1 MDWET
6 PVDAWY
12 VWVGVTI
19 ASLAI
24 AGVVLSLPTQ
34 PPPDAARAANTVDRV
49 AGSTQ
54 VAAATVD
61 HRAEEIRLGTSRLSM
76 RNDGG
81 TAHATIAFGPVT
93 PVMAVDDATA
103 REALR
108 LLLHGTPPARV
119 LDRAAFETL
128 TESDLRKAADS
139 VRASRHDDSPA
150 WHQAGDRL
158 RFRSVSLAGEL
169 VVLVGV

>member
-12 VWVGVTI
+12 VWFGVAV

-34 PPPDAARAANTVDRV
+34 PPPDATRAANAVDRV
-49 AGSTQ
+49 AGSTH

-61 HRAEEIRLGTSRLSM
+61 HQAEEIRLGTSRLWM

-93 PVMAVDDATA
+93 PVGAVDDATA

-108 LLLHGTPPARV
+108 LLLDGLSATTV
-119 LDRAAFETL
+119 LDRAGFDTL
-128 TESDLRKAADS
+128 TESELREAADS
-139 VRASRHDDSPA
+139 VGGRRNDSPA
-150 WHQAGDRL
+150 WRPAGDEL
-158 RFRSVSLAGEL
+158 QVRSVSLAGEI
-169 VVLVGV
+169 VVLVGA